1 MMEQSR
7 LDDYSHTE
15 AMKRAKRANNLSRDS
30 LPTRRKGGGG
40 RSSRDLEPESE
51 SESESESAS
60 ADEEA
65 SDTESESGGGGG
77 GESEGENGSRKG
89 GGDEWRRER
98 RGEVDK
104 DKHIEVR
111 SSTAKGGKR

>member
-1 MMEQSR
+1 MEQSR
-7 LDDYSHTE
+7 IDDYSHTE
-15 AMKRAKRANNLSRDS
+15 AMKRAKRANLSRDS
-30 LPTRRKGGGG
+30 LPTRRKGGG
-40 RSSRDLEPESE
+40 RSRDLEPESE

-77 GESEGENGSRKG
+77 GGESETGSSSG

-98 RGEVDK
+98 RGDVDRNV
-104 DKHIEVR
+104 EVR
-111 SSTAKGGKR
+111 SPISKGGKR